1 MGKPENKVE
10 SKFKD
15 GIKALGGKAYKFISP
30 GSNGVP
36 DRIACLP
43 NGRVIFVEL
52 KSPNGTLSK
61 QQRHRI
67 AELHSMKQEVYV
79 LQTVQQVEKFL
90 TKIREELM
98 CSEVHTAQLS
108 GLLH

>member
-1 MGKPENKVE
+1 MGKPESKVE
-10 SKFKD
+10 SKFRD

-67 AELHSMKQEVYV
+67 AELHGMKQEVYI
-79 LQTVQQVEKFL
+79 LQTVRQVDSFL
-90 TKIREELM
+90 TKLREELM
-98 CSEVHTAQLS
+98 HDEVHTA
-108 GLLH
+108 